1 MIEVQGITKSY
12 GAFEALKGV
21 SFEVRQGEI
30 LGLLGPNGAGKTTLM
45 RILTCFLPAS
55 SGRATVAGFDVE
67 TQSLEVRRRLGYLPE
82 NVPLYGEMRV
92 REYLDFVGRA
102 KGLGSAERLEQAA
115 RAMAET
121 STDVVSG
128 KLIRQLSKGYRQ
140 RVGLAQAL
148 LGDPEVLIL
157 DEPTVGLDPRQIADI
172 RSLIKSLAGRRTII
186 LSTHI
191 LPEVQALC
199 SQVVII
205 NQGQIIEQDSPANL
219 AKKLTKSNKVLAQ
232 VAGPQE
238 AVLHALGSLPG
249 AQRASL
255 QEQGDGFASYLVE
268 AGKDADL
275 RPAIA
280 RTVIQQGW
288 ELKELRFV
296 GMELEDVFLRLVT
309 REGRA
314 DSDGEVAA

>member
-12 GAFEALKGV
+12 GAFQALKGV
-21 SFEVRQGEI
+21 SFEVGKGEI

-55 SGRATVAGFDVE
+55 SGRAMVAGYDVE

-82 NVPLYGEMRV
+82 SVPLYGEMRV
-92 REYLDFVGRA
+92 REYLDFAGRA
-102 KGLGSAERLEQAA
+102 KGLSAAERQQQSAL
-115 RAMAET
+115 AMDET
-121 STDVVSG
+121 GTDVVSG

-172 RSLIKSLAGRRTII
+172 RGLIQSLAGRRTII

-219 AKKLTKSNKVLAQ
+219 AKKLSKSNKVLAQ
-232 VAGPQE
+232 VAGPQD
-238 AVLHALGSLPG
+238 AVLLALGGLPG
-249 AQRASL
+249 AGRVSL
-255 QEQGDGFASYLVE
+255 QEDLGEGLASYLVE
-268 AGKDADL
+268 TGKEADL

-280 RTVIQQGW
+280 KAVVAQGW
-288 ELKELRFV
+288 DLKELRFV

-309 REGRA
+309 REGK
-314 DSDGEVAA
+314 DQGEVAA

>member
-21 SFEVRQGEI
+21 SFEVRKGEI

-67 TQSLEVRRRLGYLPE
+67 RESLEVRRRLGYLPE
-82 NVPLYGEMRV
+82 SVPLYGEMRV

-102 KGLGSAERLEQAA
+102 KGLGGAERQEQSA

-121 STDVVSG
+121 GTDVVAG

-172 RSLIKSLAGRRTII
+172 RGLIQSLAGRRTII

-219 AKKLTKSNKVLAQ
+219 AKKLSTSNKVLAQ
-232 VAGPQE
+232 VAGPQD
-238 AVLHALGSLPG
+238 AVLQALGGLAG
-249 AQRASL
+249 VQRATL
-255 QEQGDGFASYLVE
+255 QEGLGLDLASYLVE
-268 AGKDADL
+268 TAKDADL

-280 RTVIQQGW
+280 RAVVQQGW
-288 ELKELRFV
+288 ELRELRFV

-309 REGRA
+309 REGKA
-314 DSDGEVAA
+314 EGEVAA

>member
-21 SFEVRQGEI
+21 SFEVRKGEI

-67 TQSLEVRRRLGYLPE
+67 RESLEVRRRLGYLPE
-82 NVPLYGEMRV
+82 SVPLYGEMRV

-102 KGLGSAERLEQAA
+102 KGLGGAERQEQSA

-121 STDVVSG
+121 GTDVVAG

-172 RSLIKSLAGRRTII
+172 RGLIQSLAGRRTII

-219 AKKLTKSNKVLAQ
+219 AKKLSTSNKVLAQ
-232 VAGPQE
+232 VAGPQD
-238 AVLHALGSLPG
+238 AVLQALGGLAG
-249 AQRASL
+249 VQRATL
-255 QEQGDGFASYLVE
+255 QEGLGLDLASYLVE
-268 AGKDADL
+268 TAKDADL
-275 RPAIA
+275 RPSIA
-280 RTVIQQGW
+280 RAVVQQGW
-288 ELKELRFV
+288 ELRELRFV

-309 REGRA
+309 REGKA
-314 DSDGEVAA
+314 EGEVAA